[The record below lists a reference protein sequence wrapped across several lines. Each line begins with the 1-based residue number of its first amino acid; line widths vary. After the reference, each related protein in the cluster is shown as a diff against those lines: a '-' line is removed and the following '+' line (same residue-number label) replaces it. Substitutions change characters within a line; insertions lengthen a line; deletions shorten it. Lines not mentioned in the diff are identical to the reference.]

1 MQIFIHETAIC
12 ESKSIG
18 FGTRIWAYVHILP
31 GAIIGA
37 DCNICDFVF
46 IENKVSVGNQVTI
59 KSGVQLWDGIVIED
73 KVFIGPNVTFTN
85 DKYPRSKS
93 WPATY
98 PVTLVK
104 TGASIGANSTIL
116 PGITI
121 GAYSTIGAGSVVTKD
136 VPDNATAYGNPARVE
151 SMGTQDITQSVHE
164 KHENTLGDVNLIRDS
179 LGTLQVLEFKENL
192 PFLPKR
198 MFTLSEVPPGIMRGG
213 HAHRKCE
220 QFLLLQSGCVNVKIF
235 NGSEWERTKLDGLD
249 ATVYV
254 PSLNWL
260 ELSDFSTNAV
270 VLVLASRHYEETD
283 YIRNMDEFIAIKK
296 AQK

>member
-1 MQIFIHETAIC
+1 MIPETAIC

-18 FGTRIWAYVHILP
+18 HGTRIWAYVHILP
-31 GAIIGA
+31 GATIGS

-73 KVFIGPNVTFTN
+73 SVFIGPNVTFTN

-93 WPATY
+93 WPETY

-104 TGASIGANSTIL
+104 TGASIGANATIL

-121 GAYSTIGAGSVVTKD
+121 GSYSMVGAGSVVTSD
-136 VPDNATAYGNPARVE
+136 VPDYATVYGNPSRMV
-151 SMGTQDITQSVHE
+151 SIGNKDDIQKTQ
-164 KHENTLGDVNLIRDS
+164 KMRENTLGKINLKRDS
-179 LGTLQVLEFKENL
+179 RGVLQVLEFNEKI
-192 PFLPKR
+192 PFVPKR
-198 MFTLSEVPPGIMRGG
+198 IFTLSEVPKGVVRGG
-213 HAHRKCE
+213 HAHLKCE
-220 QFLLLQSGCVNVKIF
+220 QFLVLQSGSVTLDIF
-235 NGSEWERTKLDGLD
+235 DGIAWNKTKLEELD
-249 ATVYV
+249 ASFYV

-270 VLVLASRHYEETD
+270 VLILASHHFDEAD
-283 YIRNMDEFIAIKK
+283 YIRNMDDFLSIKLG
-296 AQK
+296 A

>member
-1 MQIFIHETAIC
+1 MNIFIHETAIC
-12 ESKSIG
+12 ESESIG

-37 DCNICDFVF
+37 ECNICDFVF

-151 SMGTQDITQSVHE
+151 SMGTQDITQSAHE

-179 LGTLQVLEFKENL
+179 LGTLQVLEFNENL

-198 MFTLSEVPPGIMRGG
+198 MFTLSEVPPGVMRGG

-220 QFLLLQSGCVNVKIF
+220 QFLFLQSGCVNVKIF

>member
-1 MQIFIHETAIC
+1 M
-12 ESKSIG
+12 
-18 FGTRIWAYVHILP
+18 
-31 GAIIGA
+31 
-37 DCNICDFVF
+37 F

-104 TGASIGANSTIL
+104 TGASIGANATIL

-121 GAYSTIGAGSVVTKD
+121 GANSIIGAGSVVTRD
-136 VPDNATAYGNPARVE
+136 VPDNATVYGNPARVQ
-151 SMGTQDITQSVHE
+151 SVGTQVKTHSVQE
-164 KHENTLGDVNLIRDS
+164 IHENTFGEINLIRDS
-179 LGTLQVLEFKENL
+179 LGALQVLEFNEKL

-198 MFTLSEVPPGIMRGG
+198 IFTLSQVPPGVMRGG
-213 HAHRKCE
+213 HAHRICE
-220 QFLLLQSGCVNVKIF
+220 QFLFLQSGCVTIKTF
-235 NGSEWERTKLDGLD
+235 NGSVWQKTKLDELE
-249 ATVYV
+249 ASVYV

-270 VLVLASRHYEETD
+270 VLVLASHHYEETD
-283 YIRNMDEFIAIKK
+283 YIRNIDEFITIKK
-296 AQK
+296 MQK